1 MLYNHCLRVAN
12 YAARIASVLCLME
25 EQQKLIYRAGLFHD
39 IGKIMV
45 EKSILYKTSALT
57 VQERRIIEKHT
68 CWGELILHNVYF
80 LKPVLPIVLHHHE
93 RFDGTGY
100 PSKLQGD
107 DIPFGARILSVA
119 DAFDAMTYP
128 RIYRKTL
135 APEDALEELK
145 RCSGKQFDPLI
156 VKAFIGSWPS
166 NTKLAG
172 KIVGYR
178 INMFEIPPTVKDR

>member
-1 MLYNHCLRVAN
+1 MANH
-12 YAARIASVLCLME
+12 AARLASVLGLME
-25 EQQKLIYRAGLFHD
+25 EQQKVIYYAGLLHD

-45 EKSILYKTSALT
+45 KKSILYKSSALT
-57 VQERRIIEKHT
+57 VQERRIIEKHA

-80 LKPVLPIVLHHHE
+80 LKPVLPVVLHHHE

-100 PSKLQGD
+100 PSKLKGD
-107 DIPFGARILSVA
+107 DIPLGARILSVA
-119 DAFDAMTYP
+119 DAFDAMTSP

-135 APEDALEELK
+135 AYKDALEEL
-145 RCSGKQFDPLI
+145 RMCSGKQFDPFV

-172 KIVGYR
+172 KIVGYW
-178 INMFEIPPTVKDR
+178 INMFEIPPTVKDG